1 MIIDSSVI
9 LDSNDKLSDLINN
22 REMTYLVQLLL
33 LKEDPEILKL
43 IKDNPEWQFLLN

>member
-1 MIIDSSVI
+1 MDSSVI

-22 REMTYLVQLLL
+22 QEMTYLVQLLV
-33 LKEDPEILKL
+33 KEDPEILKL